1 MRTVWVSIMVAAIGW
16 GTSSVAVR
24 GALEEGMG
32 PYAIAT
38 YRSLIGAVGV
48 VGFLLVLRRGMPRG
62 AATWKT
68 GLLQGTT
75 NLAVPYILLN
85 IALQH
90 ASAGFI
96 GLLVALVPML
106 TAVLAHFMLPA
117 ERLSIVK
124 VLGLAVAAG
133 GVGVLLLSGD
143 SGLADGGRP
152 GLALLLGFIGA
163 TSIAFGGTYAKI
175 HAGAYRP
182 LHVTGIH
189 FVSGAVVIAVAGLVV
204 EGPSAP
210 GSIEAWTLMT
220 YLGLFG
226 QFMPFVLFYR
236 LLQRVSATYASMVG
250 YVVPLIAVTTG
261 VIVLDERLQAGIVV
275 GGLLILVGVLI
286 TDRSER
292 IAVIAAEGAP
302 EELIASADEG

>member
-1 MRTVWVSIMVAAIGW
+1 MRTVWLSILLAALGW
-16 GTSSVAVR
+16 GASGVAVR
-24 GALEEGMG
+24 GALDEGMG
-32 PYAIAT
+32 PYGIAT

-48 VGFLLVLRRGMPRG
+48 VVFLLVLRRGLPRG

-90 ASAGFI
+90 ASAGFV
-96 GLLVALVPML
+96 GLLVAMVPML

-117 ERLSIVK
+117 ERLSVLK

-143 SGLADGGRP
+143 SGLAEGGRP

-163 TSIAFGGTYAKI
+163 TSIAFGGTYAKS
-175 HAGAYRP
+175 HAGNYQP

-189 FVSGAVVIAVAGLVV
+189 FVSGALIIAVAAFAV
-204 EGPSAP
+204 EGPSSP
-210 GSIEAWTLMT
+210 GTLKAWTLMT
-220 YLGLFG
+220 YLGFFG
-226 QFMPFVLFYR
+226 QFMPFVIFYR

-261 VIVLDERLQAGIVV
+261 VIVLDERLQPGILL
-275 GGLLILVGVLI
+275 GGALILAGVLVA
-286 TDRSER
+286 DRAER

-302 EELIASADEG
+302 EELVASADG

>member
-1 MRTVWVSIMVAAIGW
+1 MRAVWLSILLAALGW

-24 GALEEGMG
+24 GALGEGMG

-38 YRSLIGAVGV
+38 YRSLIGAVAV
-48 VGFLLVLRRGMPRG
+48 VGFLVAMRRGLPRG
-62 AATWKT
+62 SASWKT
-68 GLLQGTT
+68 GLVQGLT
-75 NLAVPYILLN
+75 NLALPYILLN
-85 IALQH
+85 VALQH
-90 ASAGFI
+90 ASAGFV

-106 TAVLAHFMLPA
+106 TAVLAHFMLPS
-117 ERLSIVK
+117 ERLNLVK

-143 SGLADGGRP
+143 SGLAEGGRP
-152 GLALLLGFIGA
+152 ALALLLGFIGA
-163 TSIAFGGTYAKI
+163 ASIAFGGTYAKI
-175 HAGAYRP
+175 HAGEYTP

-189 FVSGAVVIAVAGLVV
+189 FVLGAAVILIAGLAV
-204 EGPSAP
+204 EGPTAP
-210 GSIEAWTLMT
+210 GTIEAWSLMA

-236 LLQRVSATYASMVG
+236 LLQKVSATYASMVG

-261 VIVLDERLQAGIVV
+261 VIVLDERLQAGIIL
-275 GGLLILVGVLI
+275 GGLLILAGVLI

-292 IAVIAAEGAP
+292 IGVIAAEGAP
-302 EELIASADEG
+302 EELVASAE